1 MGRKVWRRNLRPSDL
16 TNSPLRTIWRWWR
29 RRRGIRPAKC
39 QNEAVNKVINHRTC
53 SSGIS
58 ALCNLRVSFCRADLS
73 TILPSALNTVC
84 RWTNTKANDLV
95 WLSLSCLLLLLLL
108 LLPKEKLLIKTARFG
123 PTLPLSMVIPSNNS
137 SHMHVIWRV
146 ARVECI
152 SCPSGHSF
160 ARLLLFSPEQTDT
173 CTHQHVD
180 KWKIRNPQSVRG
192 LLDISSLSTD
202 SFFPLLILTIV
213 CRDKRF

>member
-1 MGRKVWRRNLRPSDL
+1 MDQYEG
-16 TNSPLRTIWRWWR
+16 
-29 RRRGIRPAKC
+29 
-39 QNEAVNKVINHRTC
+39 
-53 SSGIS
+53 
-58 ALCNLRVSFCRADLS
+58 
-73 TILPSALNTVC
+73 
-84 RWTNTKANDLV
+84 NDLV

-173 CTHQHVD
+173 CTHQHVED
-180 KWKIRNPQSVRG
+180 QESSVRSRIAG
-192 LLDISSLSTD
+192 YLFSIDRLSFPSFD
-202 SFFPLLILTIV
+202 SRNCLS
-213 CRDKRF
+213 R